1 MPHLFMR
8 DGAKLHYH
16 DLGRKQAQ
24 RTCVLLHGFAM
35 PSSLWMPFVV
45 PHLHRARFILPSLR
59 GFGGSHDLSLSKPE
73 LLTQHADDLA
83 DLMQQLDLTQVY
95 LGGLSMGA
103 CTAMQ
108 YHRLYGFDR
117 VRAYLHIDQS
127 PRVRNAEDWPYG
139 LLGADQDLEFQRMA
153 ALMRRLEPFRG
164 QPYRKLPR
172 TLRRELWKSLSQFYD
187 AAFHT
192 RHWRGLVKLSR
203 HEMLIRRVAPVDNWS
218 IYLDCLRSY
227 LEDDYDWRDTLPG
240 IGVPTTVMIGLKS
253 RMYPAAG
260 QFAIREM
267 IRDARIV
274 EFERCGHSIPFE
286 RPGRF
291 VRELGKFL
299 MAA

>member
-1 MPHLFMR
+1 MPHLKMR
-8 DGAKLHYH
+8 DGARLHYH
-16 DLGRKQAQ
+16 DLGRKRAAK
-24 RTCVLLHGFAM
+24 TCVLLHGFAM
-35 PSSLWMPFVV
+35 PSSLWLPFVT

-59 GFGGSHDLSLSKPE
+59 GFGGSHRLQLSKPE

-83 DLMQQLDLTQVY
+83 DLLQQLDLSDVY

-117 VRAYLHIDQS
+117 VHAYLHIDQS

-139 LLGADQDLEFQRMA
+139 LLGEAQDAEFKRMG
-153 ALMRRLEPFRG
+153 ALMRLLD
-164 QPYRKLPR
+164 PYRDRPYRELPR
-172 TLRRELWKSLSQFYD
+172 HLRRELWKSLALFYD
-187 AAFHT
+187 AAFYT
-192 RHWRGLVKLSR
+192 PHWRSIVKLAR
-203 HEMLIRRVAPVDNWS
+203 HELLIRRLAPVQNWR

-227 LEDDYDWRDTLPG
+227 MEDDYDWRDTLPH
-240 IGVPTTVMIGLKS
+240 IGVPTTVMIGLRS

-260 QFAIREM
+260 QLAVHQM
-267 IRDARIV
+267 IPDARIV